1 MDITNNKVEL
11 PMLFTVEQV
20 AQILGIGRSTVFQ
33 LIKSEQ
39 IESIRLGRSR
49 RIPVDAMQNYVDDL
63 RGARSSKK
71 SF

>member
-63 RGARSSKK
+63 RGARSSK
-71 SF
+71 

>member
-1 MDITNNKVEL
+1 MDITKNQVEL

-33 LIKSEQ
+33 LIKAEK

-49 RIPVDAMQNYVDDL
+49 RIPIDAMQNYVDDL
-63 RGARSSKK
+63 RSERAIR
-71 SF
+71 

>member
-1 MDITNNKVEL
+1 MDITNNQVEL

-33 LIKSEQ
+33 LIKAEK

-49 RIPVDAMQNYVDDL
+49 RIPIDAMQNYVDDL
-63 RGARSSKK
+63 RSERAIR
-71 SF
+71 

>member
-33 LIKSEQ
+33 LIKNEQ

-63 RGARSSKK
+63 RAKRADR
-71 SF
+71 

>member
-1 MDITNNKVEL
+1 
-11 PMLFTVEQV
+11 MLFTVEQV

-49 RIPVDAMQNYVDDL
+49 RIPVDAMQNYVDEL
-63 RGARSSKK
+63 RAERIAR
-71 SF
+71 

>member
-1 MDITNNKVEL
+1 MDITNNKIEL

-33 LIKSEQ
+33 LIKNEQ

-63 RGARSSKK
+63 RAERADR
-71 SF
+71 

>member
-1 MDITNNKVEL
+1 
-11 PMLFTVEQV
+11 MLFTVEQV

-49 RIPVDAMQNYVDDL
+49 RIPVDAMQNYVDEL
-63 RGARSSKK
+63 RGERTSIQRA
-71 SF
+71 

>member
-1 MDITNNKVEL
+1 MDITNNKIEL

-33 LIKSEQ
+33 LIKNEQ

-63 RGARSSKK
+63 RAERVNR
-71 SF
+71 

>member
-1 MDITNNKVEL
+1 MDITKNKVEL

-49 RIPVDAMQNYVDDL
+49 RIPVDAMQNYVDEL
-63 RGARSSKK
+63 RGERTSIQRA
-71 SF
+71 

>member
-1 MDITNNKVEL
+1 MDITNNKIEL

-33 LIKSEQ
+33 LIKNDQ

-49 RIPVDAMQNYVDDL
+49 RIPVDAMQNYVNEL
-63 RGARSSKK
+63 RAERS
-71 SF
+71 FR

>member
-33 LIKSEQ
+33 LIKNDH

-49 RIPVDAMQNYVDDL
+49 RIPVDAMQNYVDEL
-63 RGARSSKK
+63 RAERLSK
-71 SF
+71 